1 MTSRN
6 KFLKVLLITVAIL
19 TTSTIAA
26 QESEDPWLFLEEI
39 DGITS
44 ESDQIKT
51 VDSVL
56 RYRVYIS
63 VLEKKNAN
71 AQNRRTC

>member
-1 MTSRN
+1 MFVTSRN

-39 DGITS
+39 DGINALACGKWS
-44 ESDQIKT
+44 KF
-51 VDSVL
+51 
-56 RYRVYIS
+56 
-63 VLEKKNAN
+63 KNG
-71 AQNRRTC
+71 